1 MTTSKR
7 IAAKNLRSGKTRTY
21 SSARAASKALNGL
34 GTPGS
39 EKTITARCKAG
50 GGQFRNSWV
59 TYTE

>member
-1 MTTSKR
+1 MATKR
-7 IAAKNLRSGKTRTY
+7 VSAKNLKSGNVRTY

-39 EKTITARCKAG
+39 EKTITKKCKAG

-59 TYTE
+59 SYAK

>member
-1 MTTSKR
+1 MQTKR
-7 IAAKNLRSGKTRTY
+7 IVAKNLKSGNTRTY

-39 EKTITARCKAG
+39 EKTITNKCKAG

-59 TYTE
+59 TYEK